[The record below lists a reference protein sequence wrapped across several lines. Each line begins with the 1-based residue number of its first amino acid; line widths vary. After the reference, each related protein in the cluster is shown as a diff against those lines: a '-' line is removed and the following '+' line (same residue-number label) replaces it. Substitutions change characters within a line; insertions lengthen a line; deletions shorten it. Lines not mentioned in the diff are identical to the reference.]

1 MFDIAIIG
9 GGVVGANILCFC
21 ARRGVHAVLIEKNN
35 DVATGASKANSGIIH
50 AGFDA
55 KPGTLKAKLNVSGN
69 KIMEKLCSELDLPYK
84 KIGALVVGNDLEKLN
99 ELKDRGDANGV
110 HDLEIIKKTRLHELE
125 PNLSP
130 DYKYALYAKK
140 SGIIS
145 PYMLTVALCEEA
157 ILNGATVYRNFET
170 KAIEKTSRSFK
181 IISTSETTVT
191 AKYIVNCAGAG
202 YNDIAKKLKSE
213 IYPLTFRRGEYYL
226 LDSSEYGIVNHTI
239 FPLPTPESKGI
250 LVTPTIDGNILVGPT
265 SDLSDNNIPT
275 TTADGLNRIKA
286 SVSTM
291 VPNLNLKKSIRVF
304 SGIRTISG
312 EDFIIEKSQK
322 VKNAINIAGI
332 CSPGLSSAPAIANL
346 VLELTGYDKLPIKK
360 FKKRKNIISLKDK
373 SKDEINALI
382 KRDPDYGQ
390 IVCKCE
396 MVSLAEIKQALKSPL
411 PAYSVDG
418 VKRRVR
424 AGMGRC
430 QGGFCLLKV
439 IETIAKTQKVPM
451 TNVPKENIGSEILIS
466 EIRPKKVVKNGKKV

>member
-21 ARRGVHAVLIEKNN
+21 ARRGVRAVLIEKNN

-69 KIMEKLCSELDLPYK
+69 KIMEKLCSELDLPYQ
-84 KIGALVVGNDLEKLN
+84 KIGALVVGNDLGKLN
-99 ELKDRGDANGV
+99 ELKERGDVNGV
-110 HDLEIIKKTRLHELE
+110 HDIEIIKKNRLQELE
-125 PNLSP
+125 PNLNG
-130 DYKYALYAKK
+130 DYKYALYAKN
-140 SGIIS
+140 SGIVS
-145 PYMLTVALCEEA
+145 PYMLTIALCEEA

-170 KAIEKTSRSFK
+170 KAIEKNSRNFK
-181 IISTSETTVT
+181 IISAQNTVLT
-191 AKYIVNCAGAG
+191 AKYVVNCAGAG
-202 YNDIAKKLKSE
+202 YNEVARKLKSE

-250 LVTPTIDGNILVGPT
+250 LITPTIDGNVLVGPT
-265 SDLSDNNIPT
+265 SEISDQIPVTTSEGMNKIKSNIT
-275 TTADGLNRIKA
+275 TMIPKI
-286 SVSTM
+286 
-291 VPNLNLKKSIRVF
+291 NLRKSIRVF

-312 EDFIIEKSQK
+312 DDFIIENSQK
-322 VKNAINIAGI
+322 VKNLINIAGI
-332 CSPGLSSAPAIANL
+332 CSPGLSSAPAIANM
-346 VLELTGYDKLPIKK
+346 VLEMTGFDKLPVKK
-360 FKKRKNIISLKDK
+360 FKKRKNIVSIKGK
-373 SKDEINALI
+373 STEELNALI
-382 KRDPDYGQ
+382 KKDPDYGK

-396 MVSLAEIKQALKSPL
+396 LVSLAEIKQALTSPL
-411 PAYSVDG
+411 AAYSVDG

-439 IETIAKTQKVPM
+439 IETIAKTHKEPIISI
-451 TNVPKENIGSEILIS
+451 PKENLGSEILIS
-466 EIRPKKVVKNGKKV
+466 EIRPKKVVKNGKKI